1 MRLHPAQAKRIKGRS
16 TPECGTRADNEKED
30 AAMSEAAFLALTG
43 PVLWH
48 HTPRAN
54 LAGIL
59 RYGILRPVKLCEVA
73 DEEPALLRRRTD
85 ALVLRMEGARARL
98 SDRKALMGADP
109 KTFLDG
115 HTLESWG
122 AQMDRRLFLWPSIDQ
137 NDEDIPPPGS
147 DTVAIAVDAAKLY
160 RSFGHEIDLAPINT
174 GSALIKPALRG
185 DWIYVPA
192 AEAEIFPQMRVKRGL
207 VKRPDR
213 VVEVSL
219 RGDLT
224 LPRLSLVLA
233 QPLPTAG

>member
-1 MRLHPAQAKRIKGRS
+1 
-16 TPECGTRADNEKED
+16 
-30 AAMSEAAFLALTG
+30 MSEAAFLALTG

-48 HTPRAN
+48 VTPRVN

-59 RYGILRPVKLCEVA
+59 RYGILRPVRLCEIA
-73 DEEPALLRRRTD
+73 DEDPA
-85 ALVLRMEGARARL
+85 VLRLRSDPMVLRLERERARL
-98 SDRKALMGADP
+98 SDRKALMSADP
-109 KTFLDG
+109 AAFLDG

-122 AQMDRRLFLWPSIDQ
+122 AQMDRRLFLWPG
-137 NDEDIPPPGS
+137 NERGEDGDPSADG
-147 DTVAIAVDAAKLY
+147 DAVAIGVDAARLY
-160 RSFGHEIDLAPINT
+160 RAFGHEIDLAPINT
-174 GSALIKPALRG
+174 GAVLIKPALRG

-192 AEAEIFPQMRVKRGL
+192 TEAGRFPQMRVKRGL

-233 QPLPTAG
+233 QPLPTPG